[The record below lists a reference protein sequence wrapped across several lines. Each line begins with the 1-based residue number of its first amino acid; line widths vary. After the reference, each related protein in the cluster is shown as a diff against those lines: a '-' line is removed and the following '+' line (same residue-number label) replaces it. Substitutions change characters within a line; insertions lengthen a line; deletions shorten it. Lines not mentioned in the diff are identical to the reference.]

1 MARSGTGAASRPSV
15 ALCRARQA
23 VQSGANRLCR
33 PRSAMKLG
41 AACFGKTE
49 VVGHDWLK
57 GACRGES
64 PSAALFF
71 QSFSGG
77 RKALASPEVK
87 AEKIDIFQELAE
99 FLPCGKQK
107 LNVNYFYSEVI

>member
-1 MARSGTGAASRPSV
+1 
-15 ALCRARQA
+15 
-23 VQSGANRLCR
+23 
-33 PRSAMKLG
+33 MKLG

-49 VVGHDWLK
+49 VISHDRLK

-99 FLPCGKQK
+99 FFALQEAEAK
-107 LNVNYFYSEVI
+107 NVNYFYSEVI

>member
-1 MARSGTGAASRPSV
+1 
-15 ALCRARQA
+15 
-23 VQSGANRLCR
+23 
-33 PRSAMKLG
+33 MKLG

-77 RKALASPEVK
+77 RKAFALREAK
-87 AEKIDIFQELAE
+87 ATSIKYICSIVINNHIIF
-99 FLPCGKQK
+99 KT
-107 LNVNYFYSEVI
+107 

>member
-1 MARSGTGAASRPSV
+1 MVGVGNGAQRHGRGKQTKCCALPRPPSCQKWCKQALPPADGDETGSS
-15 ALCRARQA
+15 L
-23 VQSGANRLCR
+23 
-33 PRSAMKLG
+33 
-41 AACFGKTE
+41 FGKTE
-49 VVGHDWLK
+49 VISHDRLK

-87 AEKIDIFQELAE
+87 AEKIDIFQEHTE
-99 FLPCGKQK
+99 FLPCGRKK
-107 LNVNYFYSEVI
+107 LKM